1 MSEKTT
7 VTVSTGAEGR
17 SNLPRESASM
27 LPARESGPTPAVT
40 RSSDVPVSRSETT
53 VHVHGP

>member
-40 RSSDVPVSRSETT
+40 RSSDVSRSETT